1 MRLRPARTSR
11 YLRLCLA
18 VAAVA
23 ATPGCGSGSPDEPL
37 PAATAAASAST
48 SAAAP
53 PPQRVRV
60 KGLSMDVPAG
70 FVPLEAP
77 RQERLRAAALARDP
91 RSTVTVDAR
100 RAPGGLSAG
109 TGYVLR
115 IEMPKDPTI
124 LAGTVRDVLRRAE
137 AELRLEMKLQGASE
151 TQWEATYAA
160 DRVDVMSRATL
171 TQGGK
176 SAVLEMR
183 TVAFVASDERIV
195 TLGAQCLAESSTLCE
210 PLLRSAVVEDE
221 PRRGFDELLGPPQ
234 PRITSV
240 AGFELG
246 QRREDFVAAC
256 RRAKLRVDR
265 FDWKKEPPLTR
276 EHVDRGLLAR
286 CDGAPGP
293 WEGGAVAAV
302 DGSFAKDRLTR
313 LSFGSGDDTH
323 TVRTRLGEKHA
334 SHFSLPDG
342 SLYVVDALAEGEALY
357 ALEIVP
363 FDYELP
369 SKARVRTLVTYVT
382 HDEFEGR
389 AR

>member
-1 MRLRPARTSR
+1 MSLRLERAPRSMV
-11 YLRLCLA
+11 LCLA
-18 VAAVA
+18 IVAHA
-23 ATPGCGSGSPDEPL
+23 ALWGCGSGSPDEPL
-37 PAATAAASAST
+37 PAATAAASTSA
-48 SAAAP
+48 SAAA

-60 KGLSMDVPAG
+60 KGISMDVPAA

-91 RSTVTVDAR
+91 RSTVAVDAR
-100 RAPGGLSAG
+100 RAPGGMSAG

-115 IEMPKDPTI
+115 IELPKDPAI

-151 TQWEATYAA
+151 TQWDATYTA
-160 DRVDVMSRATL
+160 DRLDVLSRATM

-183 TVAFVASDERIV
+183 TVAFVSSDDRIV
-195 TLGAQCLAESSTLCE
+195 TLGAQCLAESSTFCE

-221 PRRGFDELLGPPQ
+221 PRRGFDALLGPPQ

-256 RRAKLRVDR
+256 KRAKLRVDR

-276 EHVDRGLLAR
+276 EHVERGLLAR
-286 CDGAPGP
+286 CEGAPLP
-293 WEGGAVAAV
+293 WEGGTVAAI
-302 DGSFAKDRLTR
+302 DGSFSSDRLTR
-313 LSFGSGDDTH
+313 LSVGSVDDTH

-342 SLYVVDALAEGEALY
+342 SLYVVDALAESETLY

-382 HDEFEGR
+382 RDEFEGR
-389 AR
+389 GR